1 MNIPTV
7 ESLRDE
13 IINNRKLYD
22 ILESREKRRRSWSNQ
37 RKEEYKI
44 FLTRLKKAHDCYL
57 EKLQNEIVTKT
68 KFVLK
73 GDVNASAFTLVQ
85 PQYIECD
92 LEEFSPL
99 TIYKGIWDK
108 SKKKY
113 DRLPHIEA
121 GIKNT
126 PIIEINEIM
135 SKYGYKINDITKK
148 GSKTTIKV
156 ELSKLK
162 I

>member
-1 MNIPTV
+1 MEIPTV
-7 ESLRDE
+7 DSIRND
-13 IINNRKLYD
+13 IKNNSKLFE
-22 ILESREKRRRSWSNQ
+22 ILEMREKRRESWSRNK
-37 RKEEYKI
+37 KEEYKI
-44 FLTRLKKAHDCYL
+44 FLTRLKKAHDSYIK
-57 EKLQNEIVTKT
+57 KLQNEIVTKT
-68 KFVLK
+68 KIVLK
-73 GDVNASAFTLVQ
+73 GDVNSEAFTLIQ

-92 LEEFSPL
+92 LEELSPL
-99 TIYKGIWDK
+99 TIYKGIWNK

>member
-1 MNIPTV
+1 MEIPTV
-7 ESLRDE
+7 ESIRND
-13 IINNRKLYD
+13 IKNNSKLFK
-22 ILESREKRRRSWSNQ
+22 ILEAREKRREKWSNTK
-37 RKEEYKI
+37 REEYKI
-44 FLTRLKKAHDCYL
+44 FLTRLKNAHDRYI

-68 KFVLK
+68 RIVLK
-73 GDVNASAFTLVQ
+73 GDVNAEAFTLVQ

-92 LEEFSPL
+92 LEDLSPL

-108 SKKKY
+108 DKKKY

-156 ELSKLK
+156 ELK
-162 I
+162 